1 VSKIINFFGAPGVG
15 KSTIA
20 AEVFSQLKKKGFNVA
35 LVTEF
40 ANFKITEKSFKAVQ
54 NQYYVTS
61 KQLYN
66 QEVFEDKY
74 DIVITDSPILLSFV
88 YSNDSIADKKFNEFI
103 LEKFNEKE
111 NFNFLLNHDT
121 VTLDKFSM
129 NGRRHDKSKLEQIQ
143 NKIIETLKNNNI
155 EYKNVFKDHTRLKYY
170 IEQDLLVDYILK
182 RLV

>member
-1 VSKIINFFGAPGVG
+1 VAKVINFFGAPGVG
-15 KSTIA
+15 KSTVA
-20 AEVFSQLKKKGFNVA
+20 AEIFSQLKKKGFNVA

-74 DIVITDSPILLSFV
+74 NIVVTDSPILLSFV

-121 VTLDKFSM
+121 VTLNNFSM
-129 NGRRHDKSKLEQIQ
+129 NGRRHDKSKLEQIH

-155 EYKNVFKDHTRLKYY
+155 EYKNVFKDHTQLKYY
-170 IEQDLLVDYILK
+170 VENDFLVDYILK